1 MTLTLEKLL
10 NREKGAEPALIVFAT
25 WRIRPK
31 IYGGRSLVKHWGS
44 KHHQST
50 TRLVGQQ
57 GRRNRVYA
65 LVARDAV
72 PLLATASP
80 WGMEGT
86 VGETD
91 MAGGVSQ
98 VDQRLVI

>member
-1 MTLTLEKLL
+1 MTLAFEKLL
-10 NREKGAEPALIVFAT
+10 NREKGVEST
-25 WRIRPK
+25 WRTRPK
-31 IYGGRSLVKHWGS
+31 IYE
-44 KHHQST
+44 
-50 TRLVGQQ
+50 GQVSRETLGLETSSVDHSVSRTMRQ
-57 GRRNRVYA
+57 KKLCLCPCRARNT
-65 LVARDAV
+65 V

-98 VDQRLVI
+98 VDQQPVS